1 MHHIALPPV
10 SSMAIEPV
18 EPVEPVE
25 PGLVRCFGHI
35 GMR

>member
-10 SSMAIEPV
+10 SSMVI

>member
-18 EPVEPVE
+18 EP
-25 PGLVRCFGHI
+25 GLVRCFGHI